1 MVRAHG
7 ELAQPSRPDSTVPF
21 SMSSSN
27 RLSLAPAW
35 VTVKVHPP
43 MLSVPV
49 RAVGLGLAAT
59 E

>member
-7 ELAQPSRPDSTVPF
+7 EFTDQPTVPF
-21 SMSSSN
+21 SVSSSN
-27 RLSLAPAW
+27 RVSLAPAW

-49 RAVGLGLAAT
+49 RALGLGLAVTA
-59 E
+59 